1 MPYNLMQGREPFFPA
16 FLIFSDYGNF
26 FVFPP
31 DMMMFFVE

>member
-16 FLIFSDYGNF
+16 FFFSDYGNS
-26 FVFPP
+26 FVFSP